1 MITMGRS
8 ISGTAVTV
16 SLDLYDKMT
25 NADYPPL
32 FTFTSQASG
41 DSLTTLPLATDYE
54 NKDRYVSCGFI
65 TGSNFVPSLGF
76 ITFGTTDL
84 PYGFYD
90 ATIYQN
96 SGSSNLD
103 PTGLTIIWEG
113 LANFYAIETGILKNP
128 AVEYT
133 DYDNNDA
140 DTESVYI
147 TFEK

>member
-1 MITMGRS
+1 MGREIPAKS
-8 ISGTAVTV
+8 YNVD
-16 SLDLYDKMT
+16 LDLYDKMT
-25 NADYPPL
+25 NADYSPL

-41 DSLTTLPLATDYE
+41 GSFTTLPLSTSYD
-54 NKDRYVSCGFI
+54 NKDRYVRCAFI
-65 TGSNFVPSLGF
+65 VGYNFSPTLGF
-76 ITFGTTDL
+76 ITYGSTDL

-90 ATIYQN
+90 VTIYQN

-103 PTGLTIIWEG
+103 PTGLTIIWKG
-113 LANFYAIETGILKNP
+113 LANLYAIDTGSFKNP

-133 DYDNNDA
+133 EYNNNDT